1 MGMGPELLGAEKFG
15 SFVDECGGNQAQAA
29 KLAVFNFRLAG
40 AYLPALAAMEL
51 ALRNRIA
58 SALAEEFGP
67 DWPERLAAGD
77 VVSSLRS
84 RRKLNL
90 LDEHADMFRE
100 ARDHLRRKDRP
111 AEAPDIIGATSMGIW
126 VGLTG
131 QGAPHRAKYYES
143 QLWTPVIRKAFPAL
157 DAAYG
162 GRVRGGRYTLRE
174 SLHHDLNRLLDF
186 RNRVAHH
193 ERITH
198 LDHEVIV
205 ERLARVMTA
214 LVEIIPVC
222 LDDLIPIP
230 DEWSKRRI
238 NVLQGGARC

>member
-1 MGMGPELLGAEKFG
+1 M
-15 SFVDECGGNQAQAA
+15 S
-29 KLAVFNFRLAG
+29 
-40 AYLPALAAMEL
+40 
-51 ALRNRIA
+51 
-58 SALAEEFGP
+58 
-67 DWPERLAAGD
+67 
-77 VVSSLRS
+77 
-84 RRKLNL
+84 
-90 LDEHADMFRE
+90 
-100 ARDHLRRKDRP
+100 
-111 AEAPDIIGATSMGIW
+111 
-126 VGLTG
+126 
-131 QGAPHRAKYYES
+131 
-143 QLWTPVIRKAFPAL
+143 AL

-162 GRVRGGRYTLRE
+162 GRVRGGRYTLQE

-230 DEWSKRRI
+230 DEWSKRRT